1 MALVTTPLLGSFN
14 GGTVSATLRYDD
26 VTLLCDR
33 LIVVV
38 ASGTLTGSVADKST
52 GQVFGPF
59 SFTSNTTRNIPAGQG
74 IRRDNLGRSPTAT
87 LTVQLGWSA

>member
-1 MALVTTPLLGSFN
+1 MASVTEPLLASFDN
-14 GGTVSATLRYDD
+14 GRVYATLRYDD
-26 VTLLCDR
+26 ATLLCDR

-38 ASGTLTGSVADKST
+38 SSGTLTGAVADKST

-59 SFTSNTTRNIPAGQG
+59 SFTQNTTRNIPAGQG

-87 LTVQLGWSA
+87 LTVRLSWAP